1 MNQNR
6 SRAKV
11 DLNKI
16 QSQKFNDPSNFASMI
31 YVSRN
36 IGEMKMNSLS
46 PNVVEKDLPM
56 FEQNSGRDALPSP
69 SLSGIN
75 RINSATTLYIETVSN
90 KNNEDKNNDTIGNT
104 LEEEKK
110 YEQSPFEVRMRPI
123 IPVESCK

>member
-16 QSQKFNDPSNFASMI
+16 QSQKLNDPSNFASMI
-31 YVSRN
+31 SVSRN

-46 PNVVEKDLPM
+46 PNVLEKDLPM

-90 KNNEDKNNDTIGNT
+90 KK
-104 LEEEKK
+104 
-110 YEQSPFEVRMRPI
+110 
-123 IPVESCK
+123 